1 MSALVKPTTPI
12 DDEGPKVITL
22 KFDKQKCIDHIQS
35 ILDKLSPY
43 QGKKNHNPFLWVKK
57 HITPLTDRINGY
69 VDAQGHKHEP
79 ETSESLQRDVLSLE
93 FKEPKVVFG
102 QEPEQEKPQQQL
114 KISPQGTVVIEQKK
128 K

>member
-1 MSALVKPTTPI
+1 MSDTKEQAKPF
-12 DDEGPKVITL
+12 V
-22 KFDKQKCIDHIQS
+22 FDKQKCIDHIQS

-57 HITPLTDRINGY
+57 YITPLTDRLNGY
-69 VDAQGHKHEP
+69 TDLKDNKVEP
-79 ETSESLQRDVLSLE
+79 ETSEALHKEVLSLV

-102 QEPEQEKPQQQL
+102 QEPEQERPQQQL
-114 KISPQGTVVIEQKK
+114 KISPQGTVIIEQPKK